1 MWLSNC
7 IRQEETLHSLLF
19 KMSKYHLINAY
30 RARLNSPVYEDYV
43 NYQNNLA
50 TGEERTLEYEEFV
63 EQLKGAL
70 KKLPQ
75 SQRRVIKM
83 SKLEQLGNK
92 EIAARLGLSEQTV
105 KHQLSLG
112 LKALHKELECILS
125 WLILLF
131 IVN

>member
-1 MWLSNC
+1 M
-7 IRQEETLHSLLF
+7 
-19 KMSKYHLINAY
+19 
-30 RARLNSPVYEDYV
+30 
-43 NYQNNLA
+43 
-50 TGEERTLEYEEFV
+50 GEERTLEYEEFV